1 MNNDEKAEK
10 EKSRFFNGMNTAN
23 RVPIFAVS
31 SSNALWLLLAFV
43 VLIASYC
50 ALIVAP
56 TSLVSDSTKYTI
68 DYGVGSVSRFILVA
82 FVTILIVDLFAMKR
96 QAKNR
101 ETKAFKQTI
110 SELQQKVLEL
120 EQKLQ
125 K

>member
-10 EKSRFFNGMNTAN
+10 EKSRFFNGMDSAN

-31 SSNALWLLLAFV
+31 SSNALWLLLGFV
-43 VLIASYC
+43 VLIVSYC

-56 TSLVSDSTKYTI
+56 TSLVSETTKCTI
-68 DYGVGSVSRFILVA
+68 DDGVGSVSRFILVA

-101 ETKAFKQTI
+101 ETRAFKQTI
-110 SELQQKVLEL
+110 SELQQRVLEL

-125 K
+125 N